1 MPARG
6 YAALARSEGCG
17 VGVHLRKK
25 GPDWRAG
32 DVWPRLRQEVEAHE
46 GGLLIGSDGHSAWLK
61 RDLIALAKADNVSIV
76 EARVDDPA
84 LEALVE
90 NHLFSK
96 CSLLIPTRGST
107 FFNVAAVRATV
118 RGDVRDVLACPQTKK
133 AINPFDGR
141 PMPCMFD
148 PSCPAVLPD
157 AQFERGSIGE
167 YKPRSGCSPLHG
179 GCAWMRTGHSTQRAR
194 AAKHLGGK

>member
-1 MPARG
+1 MSSG
-6 YAALARSEGCG
+6 YASIIALAR
-17 VGVHLRKK
+17 
-25 GPDWRAG
+25 
-32 DVWPRLRQEVEAHE
+32 
-46 GGLLIGSDGHSAWLK
+46 
-61 RDLIALAKADNVSIV
+61 ADNVSIV

-90 NHLFSK
+90 NHLFSE

-107 FFNVAAVRATV
+107 FFNVAAVRATH
-118 RGDVRDVLACPQTKK
+118 RADIRDVLACPQTKK

-148 PSCPAVLPD
+148 PSCPAALPD

>member
-1 MPARG
+1 M
-6 YAALARSEGCG
+6 
-17 VGVHLRKK
+17 
-25 GPDWRAG
+25 
-32 DVWPRLRQEVEAHE
+32 
-46 GGLLIGSDGHSAWLK
+46 
-61 RDLIALAKADNVSIV
+61 SIV

-133 AINPFDGR
+133 
-141 PMPCMFD
+141 
-148 PSCPAVLPD
+148 
-157 AQFERGSIGE
+157 
-167 YKPRSGCSPLHG
+167 KK
-179 GCAWMRTGHSTQRAR
+179 T
-194 AAKHLGGK
+194 LGGKGGNNVTVSASARSYLNNM